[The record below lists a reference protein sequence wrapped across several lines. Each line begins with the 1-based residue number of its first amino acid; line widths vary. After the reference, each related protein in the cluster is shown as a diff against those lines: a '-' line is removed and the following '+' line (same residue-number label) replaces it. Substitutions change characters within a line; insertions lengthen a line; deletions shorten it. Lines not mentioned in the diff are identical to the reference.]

1 MYDPLT
7 DEMAT
12 MSGAAKRASEDR
24 SYAQLGRQVAE
35 QDKLQ
40 QFAAPIADN
49 ARKQGRLEG
58 ATELVA
64 RIEAQ
69 RAQELAQPSVGLAGY
84 LSTQEGMA

>member
-1 MYDPLT
+1 MYNPVT

-24 SYAQLGRQVAE
+24 NYARLGREMAE
-35 QDKLQ
+35 QDRLQ
-40 QFAAPIADN
+40 QYAAPIADN

-58 ATELVA
+58 ATELFA

-69 RAQELAQPSVGLAGY
+69 RARELTQPEVGLAGY
-84 LSTQEGMA
+84 LKTQEGMV

>member
-1 MYDPLT
+1 MYDPVT

-24 SYAQLGRQVAE
+24 NYAKLGREVAE
-35 QDKLQ
+35 KDKLQ
-40 QFAAPIADN
+40 RYAAPIADN

-69 RAQELAQPSVGLAGY
+69 RAQELTQPEVGLAGY
-84 LSTQEGMA
+84 LNTQEGII

>member
-1 MYDPLT
+1 MYDPII

-24 SYAQLGRQVAE
+24 NYAKLGREVAE
-35 QDKLQ
+35 KDKLQ
-40 QFAAPIADN
+40 RYAAPIADN

-69 RAQELAQPSVGLAGY
+69 RAQELTQPEVGLAGY
-84 LSTQEGMA
+84 LNAQEGMV